1 MSSSDQKPST
11 AAAAGDGKKSSGPAI
26 EGGAY
31 EIIRARLIEGAA
43 ELGRRAGALN
53 RQRIEVFGGIEM
65 AVLGNE
71 RVRTENNCLPR
82 DIVAIGDR
90 LLFGYNVFLGLKKE
104 TVVGDVLSLQRFGRT
119 ADGFSFEPL
128 PPPEVGFLADPR
140 FLKDFGELYAYYKEA
155 RLLQLRCV
163 GQKLLAVFQT
173 SASFKDVRV
182 FRWAV
187 GNDCTL
193 TYLDNRGAEDHI
205 FPAAHDFEWTA
216 TGRENFV
223 FGKHPHVNIL
233 DQVFVETVGGDLT
246 VKVENNTEDGFGIFR
261 EPVLDRD
268 QTLDDAQIHYAR
280 LGTLI
285 VLKVLPF
292 REEQYRYLVYNTR
305 TRQVSRIDAIGH
317 SCQQLPEDHGIV
329 FPGGYYLQDGDTK
342 SFDLDASGL
351 QFQRVIRSPNGED
364 VMFVYRQ
371 AIEGRTVLLSYNLIR
386 KEIES
391 PILCNGFCLFPDGTM
406 VVFKA
411 EPEPTRV
418 HQMRIWQTPYM
429 DDEHAAAASAA
440 SKHAGTLWIKIG
452 NAELVRGIS
461 DCHSLRRMIEN
472 QQPSMAVYEDLVKA
486 CGRVLDGYRW
496 LGEALV
502 GDLRNVIQE
511 IARNGELCIDEFEK
525 VLAMQQTASAAL
537 DEAAQRQQAIFD
549 DIQPDTW
556 QTVDHFVNAMAA
568 LRTQRGQL
576 ISLRELRYMDLER
589 VAGLEHQVVERFD
602 WLSGRA
608 VEFLLGP
615 DALKPYRDQN
625 QSLMQRIEK
634 VDRGLDVAPLAQE
647 LETMATGLDLLTEVV
662 TGLKIEDANAR
673 TRILEEISE
682 VFALVNRARA
692 TLEGRR
698 RELLQREGVAE
709 FGAQFKLFGQ
719 SVQSA
724 LGLCDTPEK
733 CDEQLSRLMVQ
744 LEELEGRFGE
754 FDQFAADLA
763 QKREEVYTAIN
774 GRKQTLLEER
784 QRRAQNLVAAADR
797 ILQGVGRR
805 ALGFKTLDELNAYF
819 ASDAMVLKVRDLA
832 EQLAALGDSVRAE
845 EVVGRL
851 KAARDNSSRQL
862 RDKTELFEEG
872 ANVIRLGQHRFAVNT
887 QPLELTMVPTEGRLA
902 LQLTGTDYIEPV
914 QDAALD
920 GMRDYWEQLLV
931 SETPAVYR
939 GEYLAACM
947 LFDADVGAA
956 GLSLEQLA
964 LAATT
969 ESGLLDA
976 VRKYAASRYDEG
988 YDRGVHDADAAAILG
1003 KALALYQVAGLLRY
1017 APRAR
1022 GLACL
1027 FWAFV
1032 DYRDLKELLQ
1042 RKARSLGR
1050 LRSVFSHSPAHDAF
1064 ADELATE
1071 IGRFLEAEKI
1081 PHHADDLR
1089 PAGAYLAQELAV
1101 ELPRFATSAEAVALR
1116 DAFWRHL
1123 DDAGGRAAF
1132 EADLRSLEGDLRTR
1146 FELTAAWL
1154 QAFVARSDKPA
1165 VAALSPVLDEAVVL
1179 VLSETRLDR
1188 DQSAA
1193 LSAVEVPGL
1202 LGQHPRIENRTLGL
1216 RLDEFLTRLT
1226 RFRQIRV
1233 AGFKAFREARSAVL
1247 ERVRCD
1253 LRLDEFC
1260 ARVLTSFVRNRLID
1274 QVYLPLIGDNL
1285 AKQIGAAGDRK
1296 RTDLMGLLL
1305 LISPPGYG
1313 KTTLMEYVANR
1324 LGLVFMKVNGPALGV
1339 DVKSFDPGEA
1349 PNATARQEVDK
1360 INLAFEMGNNV
1371 MLYLDD
1377 IQHTNPELL
1386 QKFISLCDAQRRVEG
1401 VWRGRTK
1408 TYDLRGKKFCVVMA
1422 GNPYTESG
1430 ARFQIPD
1437 MLANR
1442 ADIYNLGDILGGKE
1456 REFALSYLE
1465 NALTSNAVLQP
1476 LASRDLNDFY
1486 LLVRM
1491 AQGEEIATTELR
1503 YGYSAAEIEE
1513 IVGVLNKLFYLQQI
1527 VLKVNSAYIASASTD
1542 ERFRTEPPFKLQGSY
1557 RNMNKMAAKV
1567 VSVMNEQELE
1577 QLVDDHYQG
1586 EAQTL
1591 TSGAEH
1597 NLLKLAELR
1606 GRLDAGQQQRWE
1618 EIKKS
1623 FGRLQRS
1630 GGAEDDPVVR
1640 VTATL
1645 ANIGEEIERVHT
1657 AISDV
1662 GRVDEQAA
1670 SARAQTKLQPL
1681 VDGLAALQKSI
1692 ERAAKAKPSA
1702 APAPAPVAL
1711 PPSPAIGPEQLNQLL
1726 SELGNLRGALMWAAQ
1741 SSQQGA
1747 RAFEAQLQKSL
1758 AAEMA
1763 ELRDVIVKSAQS
1775 NVRVQANLIGSGNEQ
1790 TQALLQFVDRLG
1802 QTLAALG
1809 QQQAAAAGMGM
1820 SDLATLLAQQTML
1833 VEGTLVPLVKAI
1845 ARGVRTDKGTT
1856 EKLDQA
1862 LELLKTIEQKA
1873 KTGALKAGY
1882 FYVPVGTTTNK

>member
-1 MSSSDQKPST
+1 MSSSGDKPAVT
-11 AAAAGDGKKSSGPAI
+11 AEAAAASKGPAI

-31 EIIRARLIEGAA
+31 EIIRARLVEGAT
-43 ELGRRAGALN
+43 ELGRRASALN
-53 RQRIEVFGGIEM
+53 KQRIEVFGGIEM

-71 RVRTENNCLPR
+71 RVRTENNCMPR

-90 LLFGYNVFLGLKKE
+90 LLFGYNVFIGLKKE
-104 TVVGDVLSLQRFGRT
+104 TVVNDVLSLQRVGRSGE
-119 ADGFSFEPL
+119 GFAFETVPA
-128 PPPEVGFLADPR
+128 VQVDFLADPR
-140 FLKDFGELYAYYKEA
+140 FLKDFAELYAYYKDA
-155 RLLQLRCV
+155 RLLQLRRV
-163 GQKLLAVFQT
+163 GPKLLAVFQT
-173 SASFKDVRV
+173 SASLKDVRV

-187 GNDCTL
+187 DVDGAI
-193 TYLDNRGAEDHI
+193 TYLDNRGGEDHT
-205 FPAAHDFEWTA
+205 FPPAHDFEWTP

-246 VKVENNTEDGFGIFR
+246 VKVENNTEDGFGIYR
-261 EPVLDRD
+261 EPVLDKD
-268 QTLDDAQIHYAR
+268 QTLDDAPIHYAK

-285 VLKVLPF
+285 VLRVLPF
-292 REEQYRYLVYNTR
+292 REEQHRYLVYNTR
-305 TRQVSRIDAIGH
+305 TRQVARIDAVGN

-329 FPGGYYLQDGDTK
+329 FPGGYYLQDGETK

-351 QFQRVIRSPNGED
+351 EFQRVVRSPNGED

-371 AIEGRTVLLSYNLIR
+371 AIEGRTALLSYNLIR

-391 PILCNGFCLFPDGTM
+391 PILCNGFSLFPDGTL

-472 QQPSMAVYEDLVKA
+472 QQPSMTVYEDLVKA
-486 CGRVLDGYRW
+486 AGRVLDGYRW
-496 LGEALV
+496 LGEKLV
-502 GDLRNVIQE
+502 NDLRSVIQE
-511 IARNGELCIDEFEK
+511 IAKNGELCIDEFEK

-549 DIQPDTW
+549 DMQPDTW
-556 QTVDHFVNAMAA
+556 QTVDHFVNAMAR

-589 VAGLEHQVVERFD
+589 VAGLERQVVERFE

-615 DALKPYRDQN
+615 DALKPYRDQYA
-625 QSLMQRIEK
+625 SLMQRIEK
-634 VDRGLDVAPLAQE
+634 VERGLDVVPLAKD
-647 LETMATGLDLLTEVV
+647 LETMASGLDLLTEVV
-662 TGLKIEDANAR
+662 TGLKIDDANAR
-673 TRILEEISE
+673 TRILEDISE
-682 VFALVNRARA
+682 VFALINRARA
-692 TLEGRR
+692 TLDGRR

-724 LGLCDTPEK
+724 LGLCDSPEK

-744 LEELEGRFGE
+744 LEDLEGRFGE

-784 QRRAQNLVAAADR
+784 QRRAQNLVSAAER

-805 ALGFKTLDELNAYF
+805 ALGFKNLDELNAYF

-832 EQLAALGDSVRAE
+832 EQLATLGDSVRAE

-872 ANVIRLGQHRFAVNT
+872 QNIIKLGQHRFAVNT
-887 QPLELTMVPTEGRLA
+887 QPLELTMLPVDGKLA
-902 LQLTGTDYIEPV
+902 LQLTGTDYTEQV
-914 QDAALD
+914 TDTSLD
-920 GMRDYWEQLLV
+920 QLRDYWEQLLV
-931 SETPAVYR
+931 SETADVYR

-947 LFDADVGAA
+947 LFDADIGSN

-964 LAATT
+964 LAASS
-969 ESGLLDA
+969 ENGLLDP
-976 VRKYAASRYDEG
+976 VRQYAASRYDEG
-988 YDRGVHDADAAAILG
+988 YDRGVHDADAALILG
-1003 KALALYQVAGLLRY
+1003 KALGLYQTAGLLRF
-1017 APRAR
+1017 APRSRA
-1022 GLACL
+1022 LACL

-1050 LRSVFSHSPAHDAF
+1050 LRSVFSHSPAHEAF
-1064 ADELATE
+1064 ADELAAE
-1071 IGRFLEAEKI
+1071 IGRFAVAEKI

-1089 PAGAYLAQELAV
+1089 AAGAYLAQELATDP
-1101 ELPRFATSAEAVALR
+1101 LRFATSAEAMALR

-1132 EADLRSLEGDLRTR
+1132 DADLRSLEGDLRTR
-1146 FELTAAWL
+1146 FELATAWL
-1154 QAFVARSDKPA
+1154 AAFVARSDKPA
-1165 VAALSPVLDEAVVL
+1165 IATLAPVLDEAVVL
-1179 VLSETRLDR
+1179 LLSETRLDR

-1193 LSAVEVPGL
+1193 LSAVEVSGL
-1202 LGQHPRIENRTLGL
+1202 LGQHPRIENRTLKL

-1226 RFRQIRV
+1226 RFRQTRV
-1233 AGFKAFREARSAVL
+1233 PGFRAFRDARSVVL
-1247 ERVRCD
+1247 ERARRE
-1253 LRLDEFC
+1253 LRLDEFS

-1285 AKQIGAAGDRK
+1285 AKQIGATGDKK

-1324 LGLVFMKVNGPALGV
+1324 FGLVFMKVNGPALGV
-1339 DVKSFDPGEA
+1339 DVKSFDPTEA

-1408 TYDLRGKKFCVVMA
+1408 TYDLRGKKFSVVMA

-1465 NALTSNAVLQP
+1465 NALTSNAALQP
-1476 LASRDLNDFY
+1476 LAARDLSDFY

-1491 AQGEEIATTELR
+1491 AQGEEIATTELKH
-1503 YGYSAAEIEE
+1503 GYSAAEIEE

-1527 VLKVNSAYIASASTD
+1527 VLKVNSGYIASASTD
-1542 ERFRTEPPFKLQGSY
+1542 ERFRSEPPFKLQGSY

-1567 VSVMNEQELE
+1567 VAVMNDQELE

-1597 NLLKLAELR
+1597 NLLKLADLR
-1606 GRLDAGQQQRWE
+1606 NRLSAEQQQRWG

-1630 GGAEDDPVVR
+1630 GGADDDPVVR

-1645 ANIGEEIERVHT
+1645 ANIGEELERVHG
-1657 AISDV
+1657 AINAAV
-1662 GRVDEQAA
+1662 KVDEKLAA
-1670 SARAQTKLQPL
+1670 ERARLQLQPL
-1681 VDGLAALQKSI
+1681 VDEFESLQQAI
-1692 ERAAKAKPSA
+1692 ERAAKTR
-1702 APAPAPVAL
+1702 APAVSAPAPVAL

-1726 SELGNLRGALMWAAQ
+1726 TELGNLRGALMWAAQ

-1747 RAFEAQLQKSL
+1747 RTFEGQLQKSL
-1758 AAEMA
+1758 TTEMA
-1763 ELRDVIVKSAQS
+1763 DLRDVITKAAQS
-1775 NVRVQANLIGSGNEQ
+1775 SVRVQANLIGNGSEQ
-1790 TQALLQFVDRLG
+1790 TQVLTQFVDRLG
-1802 QTLAALG
+1802 QALATLG
-1809 QQQAAAAGMGM
+1809 QQQAAVAGMGM

-1833 VEGTLVPLVKAI
+1833 VEGTLVPLVKTM
-1845 ARGVRTDKGTT
+1845 ARGMRADKGTT

-1862 LELLKTIEQKA
+1862 LELLKSIEQKA

-1882 FYVPVGTTTNK
+1882 FYVPVGTTTK